1 MTQTTHAPLLHKLLG
16 KNFIRYQSS
25 IQLAQQ
31 NIRVFMRNKTAVFGL
46 VLVMI
51 FLFVSAFG
59 HLIAPYPDHAQGAVD
74 LKNKLQPPSWNYWFG
89 TDEVGNDILTR
100 VLVGARTSFYV
111 GAMITGIAMLI
122 GVTLGILSG
131 YYRGWVEEIIM
142 RITDM
147 FLSIPSL
154 VLAIAIVGALGPG
167 ILNAMFALALV
178 WWPGYVRLIHAKTL
192 SIRNELFVES
202 SQSLGARDIRILWHH
217 ILPNCLSPIVV
228 KGSMDMGQAIL
239 AAASLGFLGLGAQ
252 PPFPEWGAMLSVAR
266 NYLPEWWWYSLFPG
280 LAIYFTVL
288 GFSLLGDGLMD
299 ILDPKQKD

>member
-1 MTQTTHAPLLHKLLG
+1 MTPQKTIIQFVLG
-16 KNFIRYQSS
+16 NTYGKYQSLFEV
-25 IQLAQQ
+25 IAQ
-31 NIRVFMRNKTAVFGL
+31 NTRIFIKNKTSVLGLFL
-46 VLVMI
+46 VLL
-51 FLFVSAFG
+51 FLFVCVFG
-59 HLIAPYPDHAQGAVD
+59 NMLAPYPEDAMGAVN
-74 LKNKLQPPSWNYWFG
+74 LKNKLQPPSWNHWFG
-89 TDEVGNDILTR
+89 TDEVGNDILSR
-100 VLVGARTSFYV
+100 VLIGARTSLYV
-111 GAMITGIAMLI
+111 GAMVTGIAILV
-122 GVTLGILSG
+122 GVTLGVISG
-131 YYRGWVEEIIM
+131 YYRGWIEEIIM
-142 RITDM
+142 RVTDM
-147 FLSIPSL
+147 FLSIPGL

-167 ILNAMFALALV
+167 ILNAMFALSLV

-202 SQSLGARDIRILWHH
+202 SQSLGASDMRILWRH

-239 AAASLGFLGLGAQ
+239 YAASLGFLGLGAQ